1 MSRIRTILTVGALT
15 AGLIGGAV
23 PAALAGTTPTPADTP
38 AFGGGGPT
46 PAPASLRP
54 EQFTVAQVFVN
65 GNEIANDVEATGPVR
80 FTAGRDDQITPIRDV
95 FRQPFTARSVNVLH
109 NPLGVPV
116 VNLRTCSV
124 TIDQNGLWAFA
135 GGTGRYRN
143 AAGRGVF
150 HLDLVAAWPSVRGLC
165 PIASLTPVQIQRDL
179 DTSTGPAPS
188 FVSVAVVGAGAATR

>member
-23 PAALAGTTPTPADTP
+23 PAALAAPS
-38 AFGGGGPT
+38 
-46 PAPASLRP
+46 PAPGPRPLRP
-54 EQFTVAQVFVN
+54 EQFTVAQVFIN

-80 FTAGRDDQITPIRDV
+80 FTAGRDDQITPVRDV

-150 HLDLVAAWPSVRGLC
+150 HLDLVAAWPVARGLC
-165 PIASLTPVQIQRDL
+165 PIAALTPVQIQRDL